1 MEVEYEYDEGNW
13 QPEVSSQQSAAR
25 AGNSEELETIN
36 LTSIYLDLTTSD
48 LPTFRP
54 LDVFSYL
61 CPSNIHLRMVSVN
74 NVSVLFGSFILLDE
88 VSFLITRQERIGLTG
103 RNGAGKSTL
112 MKIIAGMQDPTSGSV
127 ERPRELTVGYLEQQ
141 MAVSDT
147 TTVMEET
154 LTAFAEIRALEQE
167 IADVTREI
175 AERTDYESD
184 SYHNLCDRLHSA
196 GERHQLLGGNDYTA
210 LARQTL
216 AGLGFNPEEFNR
228 PTREL
233 SGGWRMRVELA
244 KILLRKPD
252 LILLDEPTNHLD
264 IESIIWL
271 EGFLETYPGA
281 VILVSH
287 DRTFLDNVTRRTIE
301 ISLGKIYDYRVPY
314 TQYTVLR
321 RERREQQ
328 TAAYRNQKKM
338 IEDTE
343 KFIERFRYKPT
354 KAVQVQSKIK
364 QLKKLERIEIE
375 DEDTSAMNIRFS
387 PAPRSGTVVVEA
399 DEASKRY
406 GDHLVL
412 DRISLKIERGEKVA
426 FVGRNGEGKTTLAR
440 MILGQIDHEG
450 TVKRGHN
457 VSIGY
462 FAQNQDELLN
472 DELTVFETVDRIARG
487 DIRTRLRDIL
497 GAFLFHGDDIDKKV
511 KVLSGGERSRLAI
524 VQLLLEPYNLLL
536 LDEPTNHLDIRSK
549 EILKQALIK
558 FDGTLIV
565 VSHDR
570 DFLDGLVNKVYEFR
584 HRKIRTHLGGIDEFL
599 RWRKIESLRELE
611 MRSAPGVKKGG
622 AAARAGGKAGAA
634 GSNQGMTGGKAGVAG
649 SSASAAGNRRGAADS
664 KAGAPG
670 SNPGMTGGKASA
682 AGRRGAPDS
691 KAVATGDKPGT
702 AGGGASVAG
711 NRKTK
716 SSPLPNGNTAGSRT
730 GGNRAAKPE
739 SSQENEA
746 APATA
751 STGRDTSQQSSKML
765 YLEKKETERVY
776 RRLQRETQKW
786 ETEITGIEKEIAE
799 MDARIAAG
807 DSSAMND
814 AAFFS
819 LYEERK
825 KKLEALMQSWE
836 EAHGELENFMTEYMN
851 NNDNI

>member
-1 MEVEYEYDEGNW
+1 
-13 QPEVSSQQSAAR
+13 
-25 AGNSEELETIN
+25 
-36 LTSIYLDLTTSD
+36 
-48 LPTFRP
+48 
-54 LDVFSYL
+54 
-61 CPSNIHLRMVSVN
+61 MVSVN
-74 NVSVLFGSFILLDE
+74 NVSVLFGSFVLLDE

-103 RNGAGKSTL
+103 KNGAGKSTL
-112 MKIIAGMQDPTSGSV
+112 MKIIAGLQDPTSGSV

-141 MAVSDT
+141 MTVSDT
-147 TTVMEET
+147 TTVLEET
-154 LTAFAEIRALEQE
+154 LTAFAEIRALEQV
-167 IADVTREI
+167 IVQVTREI
-175 AERTDYESD
+175 EERTDYESD
-184 SYHNLCDRLHSA
+184 SYHQLCDRLHSA

-210 LARQTL
+210 LAGQTL
-216 AGLGFNPEEFNR
+216 AGLGFSPEEFNR

-233 SGGWRMRVELA
+233 SGGWRMRIELA

-252 LILLDEPTNHLD
+252 LVLLDEPTNHLD
-264 IESIIWL
+264 IESIMWL

-287 DRTFLDNVTRRTIE
+287 DRTFLDNVTRRTVE

-338 IEDTE
+338 IGDTE

-375 DEDTSAMNIRFS
+375 EDDTSAMNIRFS

-399 DEASKRY
+399 GEASKQY
-406 GDHLVL
+406 GSHLVL

-457 VSIGY
+457 VSVGY

-584 HRKIRTHLGGIDEFL
+584 DRKIRTHLGGITEFL
-599 RWRKIESLRELE
+599 RSRKIESLRELE
-611 MRSAPGVKKGG
+611 MRAAPGGKKSRTATG
-622 AAARAGGKAGAA
+622 AAGRGAGAPGNKQGATGSKAGAA
-634 GSNQGMTGGKAGVAG
+634 VGGKAA
-649 SSASAAGNRRGAADS
+649 
-664 KAGAPG
+664 
-670 SNPGMTGGKASA
+670 
-682 AGRRGAPDS
+682 
-691 KAVATGDKPGT
+691 
-702 AGGGASVAG
+702 
-711 NRKTK
+711 
-716 SSPLPNGNTAGSRT
+716 SSPLQKGNTAGS
-730 GGNRAAKPE
+730 GAEDSKAAKSSSLPE
-739 SSQENEA
+739 KDEV
-746 APATA
+746 PATGT
-751 STGRDTSQQSSKML
+751 TGRHSSQQSSKML
-765 YLEKKETERVY
+765 YLEKKETGRVY
-776 RRLQRETQKW
+776 RRLLRETEQM
-786 ETEITGIEKEIAE
+786 EAEITGLEKEIAA

-814 AAFFS
+814 PEFFS

-825 KKLEALMQSWE
+825 NKLDALMQRWE
-836 EAHGELENFMTEYMN
+836 KAHSELENFMAEYMN
-851 NNDNI
+851 DNDNI